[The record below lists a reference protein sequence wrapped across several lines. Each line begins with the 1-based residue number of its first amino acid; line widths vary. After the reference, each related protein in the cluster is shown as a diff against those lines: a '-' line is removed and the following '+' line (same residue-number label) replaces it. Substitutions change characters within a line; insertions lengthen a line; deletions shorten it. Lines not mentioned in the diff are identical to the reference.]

1 MKTLHQHL
9 LTRHV
14 DFAVHKAVVD
24 ELNRVATFYLYNLSG
39 ELVGYQEYRPDSE
52 KLQSNDPRGR
62 YHTYRRSD
70 TVALFGVETLSQSS
84 GPVFLV
90 EGIFDAVRLTG
101 RGASAL
107 AVLSNNPGRDVG
119 NFLYAL
125 GRTVVAVCDNDPAGR
140 ALAAFGHQSVVC
152 KQHDLGDS
160 DEDFVTE
167 LLKKFG

>member
-1 MKTLHQHL
+1 MKTVYQHL
-9 LTRHV
+9 LKRHV
-14 DFAVHKAVVD
+14 DSTVHRVVVD
-24 ELNRVATFYLYNLSG
+24 EDRRVATFYLYNLSG
-39 ELVGYQEYRPDSE
+39 QIVGYQEYRPDSE
-52 KLQSNDPRGR
+52 KLQNNDPRGR

-70 TVALFGVETLSQSS
+70 TVALFGVESLSQSS
-84 GPVFLV
+84 SPVFLV
-90 EGIFDAVRLTG
+90 EGIFDAVRLTR

-125 GRTVVAVCDNDPAGR
+125 SRTVVAVCDNDPAGR

-152 KQHDLGDS
+152 TQHDLGDS

-167 LLKKFG
+167 LLAKFG